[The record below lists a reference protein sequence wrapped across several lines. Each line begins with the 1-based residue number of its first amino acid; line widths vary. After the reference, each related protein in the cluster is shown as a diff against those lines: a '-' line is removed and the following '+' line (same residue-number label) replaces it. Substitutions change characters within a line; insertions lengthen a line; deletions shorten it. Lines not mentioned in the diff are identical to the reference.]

1 MGEEKYVLY
10 MVLVGKSEGR
20 EHLESV
26 VLDGRIILKLS
37 RSRIEVVERIRL
49 AQEKDSG
56 RVLGTRS
63 GSIQCGKFVWLSNCQ
78 LSKSDSAPQ
87 NQSDNKIK
95 TAA

>member
-1 MGEEKYVLY
+1 MPDIIRVIKYRRTCDKDGGEEKYVVY

-20 EHLESV
+20 EHLENI

-63 GSIQCGKFVWLSNCQ
+63 GSIQ
-78 LSKSDSAPQ
+78 
-87 NQSDNKIK
+87 
-95 TAA
+95 